1 MKIYTRYITHTHV
14 QTLNILSKIL
24 ADIGFNPRQRSVFIK
39 DWWIISLNSGSL
51 WKWQHA
57 LVQNQYE
64 RHQKSKTGVSV
75 APKMDMCPTKINKK
89 PILTTVTQFFLKNM
103 VILSQMRIQHWN
115 SYHTS
120 TVSLRRRPNEAG
132 SSPRIP
138 GTTGTWAHPGHW
150 SDSTPANGRSHGRP
164 PRTDW
169 YLRSNI

>member
-14 QTLNILSKIL
+14 QMLNILSKIL

-39 DWWIISLNSGSL
+39 NWWIISLNSGSL

-89 PILTTVTQFFLKNM
+89 PILTTVMQFFLKNM

-132 SSPRIP
+132 KFSTYPWYHGYMSAP
-138 GTTGTWAHPGHW
+138 GTLEWLNPSEWPISWAA
-150 SDSTPANGRSHGRP
+150 TENRLVPA
-164 PRTDW
+164 
-169 YLRSNI
+169 